1 MAWIYSTNQNN
12 TARFTLGETGTKI
25 IGCIGVNPSTAEP
38 EKLDRTIQSVK
49 RIATTNG
56 FDGWLM
62 LNLYPQR
69 ATDPADLHKR
79 ANGALYER
87 NQVEI
92 REAVTKYNIDTLW
105 FAYGDLVL
113 CRSYLSR
120 SLIDV
125 KQNLDSMNISYV
137 KTGQLTLKNNPRHP
151 LYQKTASKFTRFML

>member
-92 REAVTKYNIDTLW
+92 REAVLSTTLIR
-105 FAYGDLVL
+105 YGLPMVIWS
-113 CRSYLSR
+113 CVEAIYHG
-120 SLIDV
+120 V
-125 KQNLDSMNISYV
+125 
-137 KTGQLTLKNNPRHP
+137 
-151 LYQKTASKFTRFML
+151 